1 MTGFISGRMAGLGVF
16 ASRIKATTQ
25 PSS

>member
-16 ASRIKATTQ
+16 ATRIKATTQ